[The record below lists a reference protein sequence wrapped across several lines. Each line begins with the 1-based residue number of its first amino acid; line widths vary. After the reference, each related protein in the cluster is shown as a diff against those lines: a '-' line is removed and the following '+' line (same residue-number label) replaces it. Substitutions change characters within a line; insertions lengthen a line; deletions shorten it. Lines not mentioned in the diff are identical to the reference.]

1 MQKTVRDA
9 GGLHPIRV
17 YAEFVDDQN
26 EKYTVTGEVV
36 TMVPYHWMQNNLI
49 NTCLTR
55 YECNGRV
62 GWGNLG
68 ESLETD
74 VVRQLLK

>member
-1 MQKTVRDA
+1 VK
-9 GGLHPIRV
+9 
-17 YAEFVDDQN
+17 
-26 EKYTVTGEVV
+26 GEVV
-36 TMVPYHWMQNNLI
+36 TMVPHHWMPNNLI

-55 YECNGRV
+55 YTCNGQT

-74 VVRQLLK
+74 AVRALLKPSS